1 MTFILFFR
9 NSTCFRQTR
18 TFTFG
23 SASAANYVL
32 IKKKECIGEH
42 EWIYGRIRGMDEFLA
57 DLRCVGKFIEY
68 RIV

>member
-1 MTFILFFR
+1 MTFISFFR
-9 NSTCFRQTR
+9 NSTRFRKTR

-23 SASAANYVL
+23 SASAANYVI
-32 IKKKECIGEH
+32 IKKRSASENMSGFMGE
-42 EWIYGRIRGMDEFLA
+42 YMDEFLA